1 MKGYVFV
8 ILPLAFAS
16 CNNTSPKP
24 NTANKKSLET
34 TDTLTGKYVSI
45 DLDGGESCPITI
57 SISKKGQGYE
67 YHIVNKS
74 LDTIGQVGVENG
86 YLSLKGVKWSSYTN
100 GDEEQET
107 VHNSIEIE
115 KNKDT
120 LLIQNYGNAMNQYQK
135 LDCGL
140 KYIKLVKKAQ

>member
-1 MKGYVFV
+1 MKLYTLAIIAFV
-8 ILPLAFAS
+8 LLS
-16 CNNTSPKP
+16 CKDIHPKATVQP
-24 NTANKKSLET
+24 NEATVA
-34 TDTLTGKYVSI
+34 TDTLTGKYVSVN
-45 DLDGGESCPITI
+45 LDGGESCPITI

-107 VHNSIEIE
+107 VHNSIEIK
-115 KNKDT
+115 KNKDN

-135 LDCGL
+135 LECES